1 MEIFTSPAIPESFR
15 HAVIAIGNFD
25 GVHRGHAHV
34 LEMVKAEARKTGKRS
49 GVLTFEPHPRHLF
62 RPDDPPFRI
71 TPAPLKHER
80 LAEEGIDFCCSLPF
94 DWDFASQSADAFID
108 TVLGK
113 LSPFCIVIGE
123 DFRFGQLRKGTPDTL
138 REAGLRVMT
147 ADSVADA
154 DGAIL
159 SSSRIREALRLG
171 DIGQANTLLGW
182 DWMIEGVVVKGDQRG
197 RELGYPTA
205 NVRLSE
211 TLHPAYGIYAA
222 LVQVEGHE
230 RWFPSATNIGIRPMF
245 ELKVG
250 QVEAHILDFD
260 RDIYGK
266 VLRIRPVKK
275 LRGEAKFDS
284 LEALVAQIDEDCRQA
299 RIVLGEKS

>member
-1 MEIFTSPAIPESFR
+1 MEIFTAPAIPESFR

-25 GVHRGHAHV
+25 GVHRGHSHV
-34 LEMVKAEARKTGKRS
+34 LEMVKAEARKTGAKT

-71 TPAPLKHER
+71 TPAALKHVR
-80 LAEEGIDFCCSLPF
+80 LAEERIDFCCSLPF
-94 DWDFASQSADAFID
+94 DWAFASQSAEVFI
-108 TVLGK
+108 TEVLGQIK
-113 LSPFCIVIGE
+113 PSCIVIGE

-138 REAGLRVMT
+138 RESGLRVVT
-147 ADSVADA
+147 AETVADA
-154 DGAIL
+154 DGTII

-171 DIGQANTLLGW
+171 DITQANALLGW
-182 DWMIEGVVVKGDQRG
+182 EWMIEGVVVKGDQRG

-222 LVQVEGHE
+222 LVQVEGE
-230 RWFPSATNIGIRPMF
+230 DRWLPSATNIGIRPMF

-250 QVEAHILDFD
+250 QVEAHILDFSS
-260 RDIYGK
+260 DIYGK
-266 VLRIRPVKK
+266 VLRIRLVKK

-284 LEALVAQIDEDCRQA
+284 LDALINQIEEDCRQS
-299 RIVLGEKS
+299 RILLTGI